1 MSLYVFVVGAEPGRM
16 RRAWC
21 EEELLI
27 SSNNIVVL
35 TLYIHGSLAV

>member
-1 MSLYVFVVGAEPGRM
+1 MSLYAFVVGVEPGRM

-21 EEELLI
+21 EDPTLT

-35 TLYIHGSLAV
+35 TLYIYGSLAV